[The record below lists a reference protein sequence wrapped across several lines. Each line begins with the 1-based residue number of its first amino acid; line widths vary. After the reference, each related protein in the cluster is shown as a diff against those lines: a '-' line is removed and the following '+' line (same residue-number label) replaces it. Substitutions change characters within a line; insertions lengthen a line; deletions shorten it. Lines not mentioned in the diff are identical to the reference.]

1 MNNIT
6 AIVWLVLMVVFL
18 IAEAS
23 TVQLICIWFAAGSLV
38 AMLVSLLGG
47 ALWLQVLVFFT
58 LSIVLFAM
66 LWPLAKKH
74 FKPKLV
80 ATNADALVGKLCTVT
95 EDIDPVEG
103 GRVKLGDVTWS
114 ARSET
119 GEVLTAGTQVKI
131 LKIQGAKVF
140 VEQVKKEAEV

>member
-1 MNNIT
+1 MNNLS
-6 AIVWLVLMVVFL
+6 AIIWLALIVVFL

-23 TVQLICIWFAAGSLV
+23 TVQLICIWFAAGSLA
-38 AMLVSLLGG
+38 AMIVSLLGG
-47 ALWLQVLVFFT
+47 DLWLQVLVFFT

-80 ATNADALVGKLCTVT
+80 ATNADALVGKICMVT
-95 EDIDPVEG
+95 EAIDPVEG

-114 ARSET
+114 ARSEG
-119 GEVLTAGTQVKI
+119 GEAIPAGTQVKI

-140 VEQVKKEAEV
+140 VETVKKEVEV

>member
-1 MNNIT
+1 MNNIS

-47 ALWLQVLVFFT
+47 AVWLQVLVFFT

-119 GEVLTAGTQVKI
+119 GEALTAGTQVKI
-131 LKIQGAKVF
+131 LKIQGAKVY
-140 VEQVKKEAEV
+140 VEKANKEAEV

>member
-1 MNNIT
+1 MNIIS
-6 AIVWLVLMVVFL
+6 AIIWLVLMVVFL

-47 ALWLQVLVFFT
+47 AVWLQVLVFFT

>member
-1 MNNIT
+1 MNNIS

-38 AMLVSLLGG
+38 AMFISLLGG
-47 ALWLQVLVFFT
+47 ELWLQVLVFFT

-119 GEVLTAGTQVKI
+119 GEALTAGTQVKI

-140 VEQVKKEAEV
+140 VEKVKKEAEV

>member
-1 MNNIT
+1 MNIM
-6 AIVWLVLMVVFL
+6 AIIWLALLVLFVL
-18 IAEAS
+18 LEAS
-23 TVQLICIWFAAGSLV
+23 TVQLLCIWFAAGSLA

-47 ALWLQVLVFFT
+47 ALWLQILVFFT
-58 LSIVLFAM
+58 LSIVLLAL

-80 ATNADALVGKLCTVT
+80 ATNADALVGKLCKVT
-95 EDIDPVEG
+95 EDIDPDED
-103 GRVKLGDVTWS
+103 GRVKVGDVTWS

-119 GEVLTAGTQVKI
+119 GEVIPAGTQVKI

-140 VEQVKKEAEV
+140 VEKVTKEVEVS

>member
-18 IAEAS
+18 IAEAA

-80 ATNADALVGKLCTVT
+80 ATNADALVGKLCMVT

>member
-1 MNNIT
+1 MNNIS
-6 AIVWLVLMVVFL
+6 AIIWLVLMVVFL

-47 ALWLQVLVFFT
+47 AVWLQVLVFFT
-58 LSIVLFAM
+58 LSMVLFAM